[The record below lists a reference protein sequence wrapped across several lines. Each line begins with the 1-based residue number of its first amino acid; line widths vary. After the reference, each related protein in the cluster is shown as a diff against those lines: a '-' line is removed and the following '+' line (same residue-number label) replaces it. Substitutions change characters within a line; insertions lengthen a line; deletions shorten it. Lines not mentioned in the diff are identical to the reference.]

1 MSQRLTVRDIAAR
14 KNGTPL
20 VVLTCYTAPMAR
32 ILDAHV
38 DILLVGDSLGMVVYG
53 MPSTQAV
60 QLDMMINHGRAV
72 ASHAQ
77 HAFVVVD
84 MPFGT
89 YEKNKEQALE
99 SCKCVMKETGC
110 HAVKLE
116 GGCEMAPTIK
126 HLVEQGIPVMGHV
139 GLMPQRVSTPD
150 GFRTKGRTQDEAE
163 AILADAKA
171 VADAGA
177 FALVIEAVKEEV
189 ARHITAQIKIP
200 TIGIGASSAC
210 DGQVL
215 VIDDMLG
222 MMERTP
228 GFVKKYAK
236 LSDAIAEAA
245 KTYASEVKTRK
256 FPSAEFCFPYK
267 KN

>member
-1 MSQRLTVRDIAAR
+1 MTKRLTVQGVVAR
-14 KNGTPL
+14 KQATPL

-32 ILDAHV
+32 ILDPHV

-53 MPSTQAV
+53 MQSTQAV
-60 QLDMMINHGRAV
+60 TLDMMINHGRAV
-72 ASHAQ
+72 VQNSQQAL
-77 HAFVVVD
+77 VVVD

-89 YEKNKEQALE
+89 YEKNKEQALA
-99 SCKCVMKETGC
+99 SCRRVMAETGC
-110 HAVKLE
+110 QSVKLE
-116 GGCEMAPTIK
+116 GGRDMAPTIK
-126 HLVEQGIPVMGHV
+126 YLVQQGIPVMGHV
-139 GLMPQRVSTPD
+139 GLLPQRVTSPD
-150 GFRTKGRTQDEAE
+150 GFRYKGRTPDEAE

-177 FALVIEAVKEEV
+177 FALVIEAVKEDV
-189 ARHITAQIKIP
+189 ARSITSHITIP

-222 MMERTP
+222 MMARTP
-228 GFVKKYAK
+228 SFVKKYANM
-236 LSDAIAEAA
+236 SAEIEKAVKA
-245 KTYASEVKTRK
+245 YSTEVKARS

-267 KN
+267 KS